1 MRNLK
6 RALSLALATVMTL
19 GLMVVG
25 TGAVGYEDVTSEDNV
40 EAIEVLQAVGIMTGD
55 ENGNFNPDNLV
66 TRNEMAVVMS
76 QLLNL
81 NYNYYRG
88 TNPFTDV
95 PSWAAPYV
103 AACAAE
109 GVTSGIG
116 DGLYGGDQNVTAA
129 QAALM
134 ILKALGYFQY
144 QADFEGDW
152 QVTTIRQA
160 SYINLFD
167 GIDASAEEALTR
179 NQIAQLV
186 LNGLKSNMVE
196 FTGNVGATVGD
207 VVIGH
212 NTQYT
217 ARTNAAQKYNKI
229 DVGTTN
235 IAQNDQYYIQLGEEL
250 YDGDLELRNNSEDD
264 FGRPSRTWV
273 YDGEDIGTYAK
284 TELIRVTYTEKVEGG
299 DIYNDIGSTACD
311 YDLTYFVNGVEKST
325 SDTKD
330 VADILARRNETPVGT
345 TGNGVLTEV
354 YVDTN
359 AEETTIVEIH
369 TYLAQATSDYND
381 RTEKLSLRVYLDV
394 DKSGT
399 TPDEDIINRS
409 VDLDDFANIEDYE
422 KDDFVLVTFAGED
435 REIKSIDDPEIL
447 SAVEIS
453 SYSVNGK
460 DDQENRYM
468 MKSITV
474 DGTKY
479 NASADAAYDAECLW
493 NYAMSELKETTYNVI
508 LDQNGYVVGL
518 EKEDGSSNYAFVVG
532 YEVTSSWLASAVDKA
547 LVITVD
553 DNGDAVMETVK
564 IRDDKMPED
573 DMKQLFGQEK
583 AKSHSGINKW
593 ITYEMDG
600 DVMVMKSC
608 VDEQFRDESVST
620 IDREYATLEGKE
632 IAAAGDSFNGDNVV
646 VYGNSKS
653 VYVAVEG
660 DDDVDET
667 NGSIVDINGVTVG
680 IKNTSIEVEKTYNY
694 AKGAYV
700 LYDGGYVKY
709 AVVVG
714 EDGSISDRLVYLT
727 DGIGEKYYDKT
738 LDKDLY
744 VYEGIIGGEYN
755 DRIISEVANDNTSSK
770 ADLEEGQLYT
780 AKFDADG
787 IITEMEPMDQNWY
800 DAKTTSNKS
809 DKYVLAISDTTVTD
823 NGTHTLPAD
832 VELSLKGATLYIN
845 SEESNNHYVI
855 LDDDCQ
861 FFIRGTKE
869 IRKQYSDYELYTDAD
884 SAIDA
889 LGNNSKF
896 TGTFVAICDSET
908 GYANTIIINDTKYG
922 HTGDTPSTSDGE
934 MELSNVKIGNT
945 NVGAA
950 AGYSDVEDAVAH
962 ARTVYLSADQLT
974 ADLKFTVTS
983 TDGASTAVYG
993 GYKVFA
999 TAKDAEAFANT
1010 AGDTGSGDTTGDSI
1024 NISATGVRLGNGN
1037 VILIRANDS
1046 TGDDTGSGNLTWFA
1060 YVITEKA

>member
-196 FTGNVGATVGD
+196 FTGNVGATIGD

-325 SDTKD
+325 SETKD
-330 VADILARRNETPVGT
+330 VADILARRNETQVGT

-381 RTEKLSLRVYLDV
+381 RTEKLSLRVYLAV

-399 TPDEDIINRS
+399 TPDEKIINRS
-409 VDLDDFANIEDYE
+409 VDLDDFAGIESYE

-435 REIKSIDDPEIL
+435 REIKSIDDPEII
-447 SAVEIS
+447 SDVEIS
-453 SYSVNGK
+453 SYSVKG
-460 DDQENRYM
+460 DDDEDVKEKYM

-479 NASADAAYDAECLW
+479 SASADAAYDAECLW
-493 NYAMSELKETTYNVI
+493 NYKMSELKETTYDVI

-518 EKEDGSSNYAFVVG
+518 EKNSGSSNYAFVVG

-564 IRDDKMPED
+564 IRDNKMPED
-573 DMKQLFGQEK
+573 DMKQLFGQAK

-608 VDEQFRDESVST
+608 VDNQFRDESVTT

-632 IAAAGDSFNGDNVV
+632 IDATGGSFNGKNVV

-680 IKNTSIEVEKTYNY
+680 IKNTSIDVEKTYNY

-700 LYDGGYVKY
+700 LYSGGYVKY

-744 VYEGIIGGEYN
+744 VYEGIIGGELN
-755 DRIISEVANDNTSSK
+755 DRIISEVATDNTPSK
-770 ADLEEGQLYT
+770 NDLEEGQLYT

-800 DAKTTSNKS
+800 EAKTTNNKS
-809 DKYVLAISDTTVTD
+809 DKYVLAISDTTVD
-823 NGTHTLPAD
+823 GTYTLPED
-832 VELSLKGATLYIN
+832 VKLSLKGATLYIN
-845 SEESNNHYVI
+845 TEDSNNHYVI

-861 FFIRGTKE
+861 FYVRGTKE
-869 IRKQYSDYELYTDAD
+869 NDNRYSDYELYTDAD

-889 LGNNSKF
+889 LGNNSTF
-896 TGTFVAICDSET
+896 TGTFVAICDGET
-908 GYANTIIINDTKYG
+908 GYATTIIINDAQYE
-922 HTGDTPSTSDGE
+922 HTDDTPSTSDGVVS
-934 MELSNVKIGNT
+934 LSNVKFGGSYLSTPN
-945 NVGAA
+945 
-950 AGYSDVEDAVAH
+950 GYEDIEDAVNH
-962 ARTVYLSADQLT
+962 AQNLYLSSDQLT
-974 ADLKFTVTS
+974 GKWSFDVETNVTGEDVRGTIRQFADASAVSAFKGTS
-983 TDGASTAVYG
+983 S
-993 GYKVFA
+993 
-999 TAKDAEAFANT
+999 
-1010 AGDTGSGDTTGDSI
+1010 DTGFTAAGTNSTSVTTADDMKLGDKNVVVIEVHDSES
-1024 NISATGVRLGNGN
+1024 NMLY
-1037 VILIRANDS
+1037 
-1046 TGDDTGSGNLTWFA
+1046 FA
-1060 YVITEKA
+1060 YVISEKA